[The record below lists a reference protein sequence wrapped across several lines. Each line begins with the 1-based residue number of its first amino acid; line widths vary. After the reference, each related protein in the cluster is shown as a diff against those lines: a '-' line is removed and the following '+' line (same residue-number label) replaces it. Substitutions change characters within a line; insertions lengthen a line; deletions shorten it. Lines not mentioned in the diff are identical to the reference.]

1 MNEDLG
7 KQLSDILA
15 DKNIDL
21 NQILDNFKNS
31 SQEKNTQKENKENE
45 NGFSGQIDTDTFL
58 KFQKIFNLINSK
70 KDNRTGRKFIKSL
83 KTIYERF

>member
-21 NQILDNFKNS
+21 NQILENFKNN
-31 SQEKNTQKENKENE
+31 SQEQNTQNE
-45 NGFSGQIDTDTFL
+45 TKQNESGIFDQIDTDTFL

-70 KDNRTGRKFIKSL
+70 KDGRA
-83 KTIYERF
+83 R

>member
-7 KQLSDILA
+7 KQLADILA

-21 NQILDNFKNS
+21 NQILDNFKNNS
-31 SQEKNTQKENKENE
+31 GQQNTQNE
-45 NGFSGQIDTDTFL
+45 NNQSEIFDQIDTDTFL

>member
-21 NQILDNFKNS
+21 NQILENFKNN
-31 SQEKNTQKENKENE
+31 SQEQNTQNE
-45 NGFSGQIDTDTFL
+45 TKQNESGIFDQTDTDTFL

-70 KDNRTGRKFIKSL
+70 KDGRA
-83 KTIYERF
+83 R

>member
-21 NQILDNFKNS
+21 NQILENFKNN
-31 SQEKNTQKENKENE
+31 SQEQNTQNE
-45 NGFSGQIDTDTFL
+45 TKQNESGIFDQIDTDTFL

-70 KDNRTGRKFIKSL
+70 KDGRARWKPIKSI
-83 KTIYERF
+83 KTIYERL